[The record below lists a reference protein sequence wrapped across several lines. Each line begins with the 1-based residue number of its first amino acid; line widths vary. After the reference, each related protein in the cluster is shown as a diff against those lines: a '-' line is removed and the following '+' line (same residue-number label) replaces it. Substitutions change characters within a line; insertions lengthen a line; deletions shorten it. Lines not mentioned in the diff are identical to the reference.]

1 MYLIL
6 WNTLIIPTPV
16 ETSWGPWKY
25 TIHFMESSLI
35 LPLFSKG
42 NTPPIPPWT
51 SEWGQ
56 VLQFAILWHP
66 NHMLCLDMSWLWN
79 LHRAK
84 HHLSLFIIHERP
96 EQFRTLNWQP
106 YCLIYL
112 LQVPKYT
119 NSTGVLIIFYL
130 ANFTTRNPVQNLSNC
145 LRERCSSWNWHSS
158 GTFNGWK

>member
-1 MYLIL
+1 MADQQGTWTTVHYLPRPWVQEKYREWTCSSCKVTNMNMSRSHIGSTCMSYMRKICSNFSRGFKNIYPIKIVYLIL

-66 NHMLCLDMSWLWN
+66 NHMLCLDMSWLWK
-79 LHRAK
+79 L
-84 HHLSLFIIHERP
+84 
-96 EQFRTLNWQP
+96 T
-106 YCLIYL
+106 
-112 LQVPKYT
+112 
-119 NSTGVLIIFYL
+119 
-130 ANFTTRNPVQNLSNC
+130 
-145 LRERCSSWNWHSS
+145 
-158 GTFNGWK
+158 